1 MVTAADRPSPA
12 HSRIFRSVVR
22 CSPCPAAVS
31 SERLAYVALMK
42 RAAATFLPE
51 QVCGLEVAEMT
62 AVVPTSQITLDVMAA
77 HLVLGN
83 RAAPIPQSVY
93 GLGPEPGSLLELSA
107 TALPAISAA
116 HTIAPPINSVLTFI
130 DHSLVRMLQL
140 ANQRSILACS
150 FSATLNLCR
159 TPREVKPLLAHF
171 CPLCCSFPTHPRM
184 GVERT

>member
-1 MVTAADRPSPA
+1 LITAAARPSPA
-12 HSRIFRSVVR
+12 HSRIFRTVVR

-107 TALPAISAA
+107 TALPAI
-116 HTIAPPINSVLTFI
+116 TRPRPTE
-130 DHSLVRMLQL
+130 
-140 ANQRSILACS
+140 
-150 FSATLNLCR
+150 
-159 TPREVKPLLAHF
+159 TPRKVRKPRLA
-171 CPLCCSFPTHPRM
+171 LTNRPTMPPRCAAGALSCTM
-184 GVERT
+184 VCAMALKLSSKKPAASRSESVSG

>member
-1 MVTAADRPSPA
+1 LITAAARPSPA
-12 HSRIFRSVVR
+12 HSRIFRTVVR

-116 HTIAPPINSVLTFI
+116 HTIAPLNTSVLTFI
-130 DHSLVRMLQL
+130 DRSLLRMLL
-140 ANQRSILACS
+140 TANQRL
-150 FSATLNLCR
+150 FFVVLFQQR
-159 TPREVKPLLAHF
+159 
-171 CPLCCSFPTHPRM
+171 
-184 GVERT
+184 